1 MANLIWDVIQV
12 STLGNPLKLPKN
24 LRKTAAVNAAERRIP
39 PLRKPRT
46 ARLNASDP
54 T

>member
-1 MANLIWDVIQV
+1 MYFIAQHIFILHDPVVYGDYTHFVRYHIY
-12 STLGNPLKLPKN
+12 
-24 LRKTAAVNAAERRIP
+24 AAERRIP